1 MASECLICSIC
12 SLFGSKSTFTIG
24 QKKCNPSMSN
34 QDSGE
39 PVIHLKELV
48 WRQNA

>member
-24 QKKCNPSMSN
+24 QRKCNHSMSN
-34 QDSGE
+34 QDSGGS
-39 PVIHLKELV
+39 VIQLK
-48 WRQNA
+48 RPTSP